1 MRLSLCVFPFKT
13 FLNVSRCFCHGHVL
27 SSTLFNTALPPF
39 MSCDIHALWL
49 RDSLPNQACH
59 DAAQLLDIETV
70 LVLDILR
77 DYLYLTAM
85 SFIWSEHISLKC
97 LMPYLV
103 TRFRASLSN
112 RDTFMTGYVSSGGT
126 SSIHSRDI
134 R

>member
-1 MRLSLCVFPFKT
+1 
-13 FLNVSRCFCHGHVL
+13 
-27 SSTLFNTALPPF
+27 

-97 LMPYLV
+97 LMLYLV
-103 TRFRASLSN
+103 T
-112 RDTFMTGYVSSGGT
+112 
-126 SSIHSRDI
+126 
-134 R
+134 